1 MAYLKKYIIFI
12 TVSFLSLA
20 AILQAHALT
29 HTQEILTGKVIG
41 VSDGDTITLLNAQQ
55 KQIKVRLTGI
65 DCPEKSQAFGNRAKK
80 ELSDKVFS
88 QNVQIEVRG
97 KDKYGRSLGVVKIGN
112 EDVNEYLIS
121 QGVAWHFKKYA
132 KTQPAE
138 EASRYAR
145 AEELARQSKK
155 GLWIQD
161 NPIPPWEFREQSKK
175 SNNK

>member
-1 MAYLKKYIIFI
+1 LAYLKKYIIFI

>member
-1 MAYLKKYIIFI
+1 MASLKKYIIVI
-12 TVSFLSLA
+12 CLSFLSSFS
-20 AILQAHALT
+20 IFQVHALSN
-29 HTQEILTGKVIG
+29 TQEIITGKVIG
-41 VSDGDTITLLNAQQ
+41 VSDGDTITLLNEQRE
-55 KQIKVRLTGI
+55 QIKVRLTGI

-88 QNVQIEVRG
+88 QNVKVEVRG
-97 KDKYGRSLGVVKIGN
+97 KDKYGRSLGIVKIGD
-112 EDVNEYLIS
+112 EDVNEFLIS
-121 QGVAWHFKKYA
+121 QGVAWHYKKYA

-145 AEELARQSKK
+145 AEELARQNKK

-161 NPIPPWEFREQSKK
+161 RPIPPWEFRDQAKK

>member
-1 MAYLKKYIIFI
+1 LAYLKKYIIFI

-161 NPIPPWEFREQSKK
+161 NPIPPWEFRDQAKK

>member
-1 MAYLKKYIIFI
+1 MAYLKNYIILI
-12 TVSFLSLA
+12 CLSFFSFFS
-20 AILQAHALT
+20 IFHAHALT
-29 HTQEILTGKVIG
+29 PPQEIITGKVIG
-41 VSDGDTITLLNAQQ
+41 VSDGDTITLLNA
-55 KQIKVRLTGI
+55 KREQIKVRLTGI
-65 DCPEKSQAFGNRAKK
+65 DCPEKAQAFGNRAKK

-88 QNVQIEVRG
+88 QNVKVELRG
-97 KDKYGRSLGVVKIGN
+97 KDKYGRSLGIVKIGD
-112 EDVNEYLIS
+112 EDINEYLIS

-161 NPIPPWEFREQSKK
+161 NPIPPWEFRDQAKK